1 MQIKVQTLIT
11 GASGFLGQHLVR
23 HLSAQGQNVRAIY
36 HSHPPT
42 DELKQ
47 LPGISWM
54 QCDLLDVFA
63 VEEVMQGITHIYHC
77 AAIVTFD
84 PRKKDAMLHFNPEST
99 ANVVNQAIV
108 QGIEKLVHVSSIA
121 ALGRT
126 GDSKKEIDEEKE
138 WEDSKYNSAYALSKY
153 LAEMEVWRGIGEG
166 LNAAIVNPGIILG
179 ATTGH
184 DLSAGLMKMVQREF
198 PFYSKGVTSWV
209 DANDV
214 VKAMVMLMHSQTEA
228 ERFIISNG
236 SYTYKEVLVEMAKAL
251 NKKQPRF
258 AANSLMTGIGWRI
271 SAMLRCLGI
280 NTLITKETASNANS
294 LSYYNNQKLFGTFP
308 EFSYTPLPQTI
319 EVMARSFQDNSYK
332 K

>member
-1 MQIKVQTLIT
+1 
-11 GASGFLGQHLVR
+11 
-23 HLSAQGQNVRAIY
+23 
-36 HSHPPT
+36 
-42 DELKQ
+42 
-47 LPGISWM
+47 M
-54 QCDLLDVFA
+54 QCDLLDVYA
-63 VEEVMQGITHIYHC
+63 VEEAMQGITHIYHC
-77 AAIVTFD
+77 AAIVSFD
-84 PRKKDAMLHFNPEST
+84 PRKRDAMLHFNPEST

-108 QGIEKLVHVSSIA
+108 HGIEKLVHVSSIA

-184 DLSAGLMKMVQREF
+184 DLSAGLIKMVHREF

-209 DANDV
+209 AADDV
-214 VKAMVMLMHSQTEA
+214 VKAMVMLMDSDTEA
-228 ERFIISNG
+228 ERFIVSSGNF
-236 SYTYKEVLVEMAKAL
+236 SYKEVLAEMAKAL
-251 NKKQPRF
+251 RKKQPRF

-271 SAMLRCLGI
+271 SALLRSFGI
-280 NTLITKETASNANS
+280 NSLITKETASNANA
-294 LSYYNNQKLFGTFP
+294 LSYYNNQKLFSAFP
-308 EFSYTPLPQTI
+308 EFAYTPLPQTI
-319 EVMARSFQDNSYK
+319 EIMARSFDDYNVK

>member
-1 MQIKVQTLIT
+1 MTLIT

-23 HLSAQGQNVRAIY
+23 FLTAQGQQVRALFN
-36 HSHPPT
+36 SHQPS

-63 VEEVMQGITHIYHC
+63 VEEAMQGITHVYHC
-77 AAIVTFD
+77 AAIVSFD
-84 PRKKDAMLHFNPEST
+84 PRKRSKMLHFNPEGT

-108 QGIEKLVHVSSIA
+108 QGIHKMVHVSSIA

-126 GDSKKEIDEEKE
+126 DDAKKEIDEEKE
-138 WEDSKYNSAYALSKY
+138 WEDSKYNSGYALSKY

-184 DLSAGLMKMVQREF
+184 DLSSGLMKMVYREF

-214 VKAMVMLMHSQTEA
+214 VKAMVMLMGSETEA
-228 ERFIISNG
+228 ERFIVSSGNF
-236 SYTYKEVLVEMAKAL
+236 SYKEILAEMARAL
-251 NKKQPRF
+251 AKKQPRF
-258 AANSLMTGIGWRI
+258 AASSITTGIAWRL
-271 SAMLRCLGI
+271 SALLRGLGI

-308 EFSYTPLPQTI
+308 DFSYTPLPKTI
-319 EVMARSFQDNSYK
+319 EVMARSFQDHNGRK
-332 K
+332 